1 MPYKIHAYGLTDVG
15 HVRDNNEDFWAE
27 LSERHFYVLADGMGG
42 HRAGEVAAEEAVN
55 AICDQIN
62 AMFDTNAPELTYEEA
77 FGALHIA
84 IEETNKKVYAKG
96 QSSAELNGMGT
107 TLCALLFHPKG
118 LIYAHVGDSRIYR
131 VREGMLDQLTRD
143 HSLLRE
149 LVERG
154 QANNHREDSK
164 RIKNIITKAIGT
176 EPQVDPAVHMAE
188 IAEGDLYL
196 MCTDGLSDMLKDSE
210 IEAIMGRDEPIKLL
224 AHRLVDSAKAKGGH
238 DNITAVI
245 VHVQKV

>member
-1 MPYKIHAYGLTDVG
+1 MPYKIHAFGLTDIG
-15 HVRDNNEDFWAE
+15 HVRDNNEDLWGE
-27 LSERHFYVLADGMGG
+27 VPECLFYVLADGMGG

-55 AICDQIN
+55 AVCDQIKTMFPPGEEPLTFEEAHG
-62 AMFDTNAPELTYEEA
+62 AMHLAIENTNAIVHAKGRSSPELR
-77 FGALHIA
+77 
-84 IEETNKKVYAKG
+84 
-96 QSSAELNGMGT
+96 GMGT
-107 TLCALLFHPKG
+107 TLCSLLFHPQG

-131 VREGMLDQLTRD
+131 VRHGMLDQLTRD

-149 LVERG
+149 LMEKGRVHSQG
-154 QANNHREDSK
+154 DDGK

-176 EPQVDPAVHMAE
+176 EPNVDPAVHMSE
-188 IAEGDLYL
+188 VQEGDLFM

-224 AHRLVDSAKAKGGH
+224 AHRLVEAAKAKGGH

-245 VHVQKV
+245 VHVHRV